1 MKINIVYA
9 TILGTSQM
17 VAEELEDALSD
28 EYEIEVQDI
37 LEVSPTELRDD
48 EFHLF
53 ISSTTGHGDMPDSAY
68 DFVNAISKT
77 GPDLSKINFAIFGLG
92 DQGYA
97 DTFNMGS
104 EKLADVLRGAGATQI
119 GERGLFDA
127 STLDMPE
134 ARLAAMIFSMAVS
147 ARCMPG
153 SSDSR
158 IVTLMLAFK
167 NA

>member
-17 VAEELEDALSD
+17 VAEELEDALSN

-37 LEVSPTELRDD
+37 LEVSPTELSNN
-48 EFHLF
+48 EFHVF

-77 GPDLSKINFAIFGLG
+77 SADLSKINFAIFGLG

-134 ARLAAMIFSMAVS
+134 DIAVPWLKDILTNMS
-147 ARCMPG
+147 VFAE
-153 SSDSR
+153 
-158 IVTLMLAFK
+158 VV
-167 NA
+167 

>member
-1 MKINIVYA
+1 MPDSGDKQMKINIVYA

-17 VAEELEDALSD
+17 VAEELEDAFSD
-28 EYEIEVQDI
+28 QYEIDVQDI
-37 LEVSPTELRDD
+37 LQVSPTDLVGD
-48 EFHLF
+48 EFHVF

-77 GPDLSKINFAIFGLG
+77 RADLSKINFAIFGLG

-104 EKLADVLRGAGATQI
+104 EKLADLLRGAGATQI

-134 ARLAAMIFSMAVS
+134 DIAVPWLRDILAN
-147 ARCMPG
+147 MPA
-153 SSDSR
+153 
-158 IVTLMLAFK
+158 LAEVV
-167 NA
+167 

>member
-17 VAEELEDALSD
+17 VAEELEDAFSD
-28 EYEIEVQDI
+28 EYEINVQDI
-37 LEVSPTELRDD
+37 LQVSPTKLSGDA
-48 EFHLF
+48 FYVF

-68 DFVNAISKT
+68 DFVDAIGKT
-77 GPDLSKINFAIFGLG
+77 QANLSNINFAIFGLG

-104 EKLADVLRGAGATQI
+104 EKLADLLKGAGAVQI
-119 GERGLFDA
+119 GKRGLFDA

-134 ARLAAMIFSMAVS
+134 DIAIPWLKDILAN
-147 ARCMPG
+147 MPA
-153 SSDSR
+153 
-158 IVTLMLAFK
+158 LAEVM
-167 NA
+167 